1 MVRFPCPT
9 TSHNDNHLL
18 SSEQMLLANRPYSQY
33 QLFLHALLFWWEIFG
48 SLSRGIF
55 EWRTSTGNEV
65 FSLLN
70 MPWHFKIRIVKC
82 LTLAETVTCP
92 NIWAKP
98 PLKNKKK
105 IHFQLRCIAQKCL
118 CLAPGYRHLQCI
130 CPLRNHCASVLKWVQ
145 RWQVLG
151 IRSVTKPRVQRK
163 SFLQLAIQ
171 ASWS

>member
-9 TSHNDNHLL
+9 TSHNDNHPL
-18 SSEQMLLANRPYSQY
+18 SSEQMLFANRPYSQY
-33 QLFLHALLFWWEIFG
+33 QLFLRALLFWWEIFG

-82 LTLAETVTCP
+82 FNSCRDCYL
-92 NIWAKP
+92 
-98 PLKNKKK
+98 LKHWGKTTA
-105 IHFQLRCIAQKCL
+105 HFQLRCIAQKCL
-118 CLAPGYRHLQCI
+118 CLAPGYCHLQCI
-130 CPLRNHCASVLKWVQ
+130 CPLRNHFASVHKWVQ

-151 IRSVTKPRVQRK
+151 MRSITKPRVQRK